1 MGVMGEAGPPLPQ
14 RARWPRLWWVN
25 VLLFAATAI
34 STTVFGFAVVDTFSS
49 GRAFD
54 VDRLFDAWIRF
65 GRRDAAVWTGFAFSA
80 PLLFI
85 LLAHELGHY
94 IVCARRRVD
103 ASLPYFL
110 PSPMLFG
117 TFGAFIRV
125 RSPIYSRRNL
135 FDIGIAG
142 PIAGFV
148 ALLPFLAA
156 GVAMSRVVPGIGLHG
171 SFTFGTPL
179 ALRAAE
185 WLRFPHASPAD
196 IALHP
201 MAMAAWAGLLAT
213 AINLLPMGQLD
224 GGHILYALFGQRG
237 HRLISTGM
245 VLVLAVLGI
254 LYWPWWVWGAVMFL
268 VGRRHPLVYD
278 RAPVSR
284 GRVLL
289 SAVAL
294 VLFLASVS
302 VVPVRPN

>member
-1 MGVMGEAGPPLPQ
+1 MGEPGLALPQ
-14 RARWPRLWWVN
+14 RARWPRLSWVN
-25 VLLFAATAI
+25 VLLFAATALT
-34 STTVFGFAVVDTFSS
+34 TTVFGFAVVDTFSS

-54 VDRLFDAWIRF
+54 VDRLSDAWVRF
-65 GRRDAAVWTGFAFSA
+65 GRRDVAVWTGLEFSI
-80 PLLFI
+80 PLLLI
-85 LLAHELGHY
+85 LLAHELGHS
-94 IVCARRRVD
+94 IVCARRGVD

-110 PSPMLFG
+110 PSPLLFG

-148 ALLPFLAA
+148 ALLPFLTA
-156 GVAMSRVVPGIGLHG
+156 GVAMSRVVRGIGLRG

-213 AINLLPMGQLD
+213 AFNLLPMGQLD
-224 GGHILYALFGQRG
+224 GGHILYAIFGQRG

-245 VLVLAVLGI
+245 VPVLAVLGF
-254 LYWPWWVWGAVMFL
+254 LYWPWWVWGGVMFFL
-268 VGRRHPLVYD
+268 GRRHPLVYD
-278 RAPVSR
+278 RTPVSKR
-284 GRVLL
+284 RVLL
-289 SAVAL
+289 SAAAL

-302 VVPVRPN
+302 VVPLRPN